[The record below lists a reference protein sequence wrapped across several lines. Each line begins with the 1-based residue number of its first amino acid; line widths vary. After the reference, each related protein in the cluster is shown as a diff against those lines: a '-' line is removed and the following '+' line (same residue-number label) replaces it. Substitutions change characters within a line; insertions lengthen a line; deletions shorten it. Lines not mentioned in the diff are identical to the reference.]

1 MKYLTN
7 LICQQWTSV
16 SILVLLAS
24 AISIGTSNGLSQA
37 YSYQDIDSVN
47 MMMNSDDTNDSS
59 PKTMDDRGS
68 GR

>member
-37 YSYQDIDSVN
+37 YSYQDIDPVN